1 VRQDCDFGRVAA
13 QMAAD
18 LRLRGAEVVYVAAA
32 YLLQVP
38 LVTWDREQ
46 RQRAASVI
54 AVQTP

>member
-1 VRQDCDFGRVAA
+1 
-13 QMAAD
+13 MAAD